1 MGVRDPVVVEE
12 AVVVAAAAE
21 DCKRGGEAAE
31 VGAKGRQKEG
41 RDGRSKS
48 ALPQTAHPTL
58 QERKRERTLVVVGA
72 TQAEEVAAAAV
83 DEV

>member
-1 MGVRDPVVVEE
+1 MVVEE

-21 DCKRGGEAAE
+21 DCNRGVRGSRGVRREVKRKVNAVAQSQPRRSTNP
-31 VGAKGRQKEG
+31 KHQRQKE
-41 RDGRSKS
+41 R
-48 ALPQTAHPTL
+48 
-58 QERKRERTLVVVGA
+58 RTLVVVGA